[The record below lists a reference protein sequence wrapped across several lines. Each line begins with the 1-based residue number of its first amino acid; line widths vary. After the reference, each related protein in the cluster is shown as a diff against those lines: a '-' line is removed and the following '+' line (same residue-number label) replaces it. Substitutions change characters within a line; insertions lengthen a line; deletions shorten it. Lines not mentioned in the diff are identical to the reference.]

1 MVHGCY
7 FQLIK
12 VALVLELT
20 FSAILNGVIGSSSAF
35 TSFLMEKPKNIS
47 KPKAAYRSKLSIIH
61 EALRRN
67 GCMDGKFN
75 RSFSKHGLK
84 ALQDEMVSRLKM
96 EQRNV
101 GFQKPIRRQT
111 RWLGYLQRYPY
122 SLDRIAY
129 KKLNYLRSKRNAIQ
143 NQILNDISA
152 QQRSIDR
159 QVHARFH
166 EILTHCL
173 PVSEASVEMGYV
185 RIHQSNT
192 FEVVCKPGKTR
203 PLQTFKN
210 WTCDPKWLLE
220 RDMYIPSMCNAKIL
234 PSFIAMEQEITL
246 DGLRNSPCGRKPNL
260 AVVQR
265 VWQEHLRT
273 RKMATFKVDS
283 RSFKFSLNFIG
294 GECAGSFQS
303 EQDFRVETKI
313 RVDVSH
319 APMTFKLRNSTRRG
333 VQAVLNRETDLMFGN
348 LLRDGV
354 ITNYSIKRGVLLFKA
369 IACPDKATSVQRDER
384 YFESDIPSC
393 RYCDRGMYLHRELEM
408 CIRCPRGWYSREIDE
423 DCTLCPLVENAKSV
437 SADSLAD
444 CFSIPVCSECI
455 SAGLVESLV
464 IAVSFNMLVMLVILW
479 SFRGAFKSHKNVPE
493 DEQATSEK
501 KRSR

>member
-143 NQILNDISA
+143 NQILNDIC
-152 QQRSIDR
+152 RLFF
-159 QVHARFH
+159 VF
-166 EILTHCL
+166 
-173 PVSEASVEMGYV
+173 
-185 RIHQSNT
+185 
-192 FEVVCKPGKTR
+192 
-203 PLQTFKN
+203 
-210 WTCDPKWLLE
+210 
-220 RDMYIPSMCNAKIL
+220 
-234 PSFIAMEQEITL
+234 
-246 DGLRNSPCGRKPNL
+246 
-260 AVVQR
+260 
-265 VWQEHLRT
+265 
-273 RKMATFKVDS
+273 
-283 RSFKFSLNFIG
+283 
-294 GECAGSFQS
+294 
-303 EQDFRVETKI
+303 
-313 RVDVSH
+313 
-319 APMTFKLRNSTRRG
+319 
-333 VQAVLNRETDLMFGN
+333 VL
-348 LLRDGV
+348 
-354 ITNYSIKRGVLLFKA
+354 
-369 IACPDKATSVQRDER
+369 
-384 YFESDIPSC
+384 
-393 RYCDRGMYLHRELEM
+393 
-408 CIRCPRGWYSREIDE
+408 
-423 DCTLCPLVENAKSV
+423 
-437 SADSLAD
+437 
-444 CFSIPVCSECI
+444 
-455 SAGLVESLV
+455 
-464 IAVSFNMLVMLVILW
+464 
-479 SFRGAFKSHKNVPE
+479 
-493 DEQATSEK
+493 
-501 KRSR
+501 